1 MALIY
6 TDSVTA
12 KPDPTETLSAS
23 HMLRLWLSQNPA
35 DCYFSRRSKAHL
47 ANRCNPPGEVM
58 RRSLLAVALFGFL
71 ASAASANAASLNIVA
86 LGASNTAGMG
96 KGKHPGGVPRSQA
109 FPAQLEALLRAK
121 GIDAH
126 VRNAGLAG
134 DTTGGM
140 LRRMDA
146 AVPDG
151 TQVVILQT
159 GGNDAREGGDT
170 AGNTA
175 QITSK
180 LEARGIKVIMLDR
193 PSAYAPASTR
203 DPDGEHYNAQGHAA
217 IAAGLLPQVM
227 AAGAK

>member
-1 MALIY
+1 MRKIVVAAALLG
-6 TDSVTA
+6 V
-12 KPDPTETLSAS
+12 
-23 HMLRLWLSQNPA
+23 
-35 DCYFSRRSKAHL
+35 
-47 ANRCNPPGEVM
+47 
-58 RRSLLAVALFGFL
+58 L
-71 ASAASANAASLNIVA
+71 ASAVSASATSLNIVA

-96 KGKHPGGVPRSQA
+96 KGNHPGGVPRSQA
-109 FPAQLEALLRAK
+109 FPAQLEALLRAQ

-126 VRNAGLAG
+126 VRNAGIAG

-146 AVPDG
+146 AVPSG
-151 TQVVILQT
+151 TQIVILQT
-159 GGNDAREGGDT
+159 GGNDARDGDGD
-170 AGNTA
+170 AGADTA

-180 LEARGIKVIMLDR
+180 LEARGIKVILLDR
-193 PSAYAPASTR
+193 PSTYAPASTR